1 MQAYKFYFL
10 NFLITNSRLDY
21 IFSQFAFWVDHT
33 FTAHFFYIFLKYVAI
48 PFLIFIITYF
58 VSILVVKRYYFDKL
72 KSKKKSVETE
82 INDFLTSLIFSN
94 YSYHEIKLKI
104 EEFKKTEV
112 FQNKWCK
119 YLILDKLIH
128 IKRNI
133 KAVNQNLI
141 LIIYKQFGLHKY
153 SQKLINRK
161 KWYYKSLG
169 FYHYQSLDYKIKK
182 AHIKPYLDSKN
193 KYLKSNALIALIA
206 LSDEKFD
213 ILKNYTEKIP
223 SADEMK
229 ILDLI
234 YQKKSVIPK
243 TINSWLDSNNS
254 SVIILAIKLMVRYRE
269 NISAAKIK
277 FLLLHQDII
286 VRKEVILA
294 IRELVFFDANKI
306 LTEHYLKESD
316 IRNKISILKTLTI
329 IGDYS
334 IRDFAISLLVVEKNI
349 DIKFEI
355 INCIIK
361 IDRSYFDDFKTDD
374 DTENELIRK
383 IVLHVNSPYLN

>member
-361 IDRSYFDDFKTDD
+361 IDRSYF
-374 DTENELIRK
+374 
-383 IVLHVNSPYLN
+383 